1 MKNNIVTKF
10 LITLSVPTIAVL
22 GHALNIT
29 VIVTAIYIPLLF
41 IMSLFSNKHGHLM
54 KSTPLKLYILFFL
67 LSLLSVFNAIDTTV
81 FLDTVKTQVGCVIFG
96 LAMFNFI
103 LINPV
108 YIKYFFF
115 SCILTTYFF
124 ALYLFNSGALDLKLQ
139 DDLETRIS
147 DENFNANVF
156 PYYIFLASFSFFF
169 LFHLLKFK
177 ILKYLYFFSL
187 PLYLYIILSSGSRG
201 GLIIFI
207 LIQILYWFYIGTGQV
222 QSYFKSTMKL
232 LTAFILSLPVLGYTV
247 TLMMDETNIGKRFDA
262 LSEEGEGTIRV
273 VLAKLAFE
281 KFLEYPFLGVGTGN
295 FLLHNKYHLFSH
307 NNFMEILV
315 NNGIFTFIIY
325 VSTFVVIVQKAL
337 AFKKKTNDTDL
348 TKHADIIILFVLG
361 FSLYSVFYVFVNVI
375 AFTGFIFSI
384 FALLYIIDYNV
395 DCKRV

>member
-124 ALYLFNSGALDLKLQ
+124 ALYLFNSG
-139 DDLETRIS
+139 T
-147 DENFNANVF
+147 
-156 PYYIFLASFSFFF
+156 
-169 LFHLLKFK
+169 
-177 ILKYLYFFSL
+177 
-187 PLYLYIILSSGSRG
+187 
-201 GLIIFI
+201 
-207 LIQILYWFYIGTGQV
+207 WT
-222 QSYFKSTMKL
+222 
-232 LTAFILSLPVLGYTV
+232 
-247 TLMMDETNIGKRFDA
+247 
-262 LSEEGEGTIRV
+262 
-273 VLAKLAFE
+273 
-281 KFLEYPFLGVGTGN
+281 
-295 FLLHNKYHLFSH
+295 
-307 NNFMEILV
+307 
-315 NNGIFTFIIY
+315 
-325 VSTFVVIVQKAL
+325 
-337 AFKKKTNDTDL
+337 
-348 TKHADIIILFVLG
+348 
-361 FSLYSVFYVFVNVI
+361 
-375 AFTGFIFSI
+375 
-384 FALLYIIDYNV
+384 
-395 DCKRV
+395 